1 MFFFL
6 PPSLCQ
12 ASFYISFSH
21 SSILFPFFCH
31 LFLSCQFFFQDFFS
45 FISPPFFLPSSFCFL
60 SFFDSP
66 LFRSFSLRLSAFIS
80 LGQSSLLF
88 FIFTASS
95 FFFPSLCLSIDSFS
109 FLRSSSPRPC
119 QVLCCFLINVLS
131 ERHTSDDVQGPK
143 HNDGWTSGKTQKLW
157 QSSRGRDFSVNL
169 FLRLHNQLCDLSQDV
184 PQRSRSHLRPS
195 PENETES
202 GGRHEAGEV
211 FTGHCVRRRTTA
223 SGTEERACGVC
234 VRSSEGAP
242 RSAVNHEIPSRLPY
256 SQHASSI
263 QAVIKCENLLTLRV
277 RTLWAGVREVR
288 LSQEKSWK

>member
-6 PPSLCQ
+6 PPSLRQ

-21 SSILFPFFCH
+21 SSILFPFF
-31 LFLSCQFFFQDFFS
+31 LSFAISFFPANFS
-45 FISPPFFLPSSFCFL
+45 FKISFHSFHHHSSFLPLFCLL

-66 LFRSFSLRLSAFIS
+66 LFLYDFLSALIS
-80 LGQSSLLF
+80 LGQSSFLF
-88 FIFTASS
+88 FIFTVSS

-234 VRSSEGAP
+234 ALEWRSTSL
-242 RSAVNHEIPSRLPY
+242 RS
-256 SQHASSI
+256 
-263 QAVIKCENLLTLRV
+263 
-277 RTLWAGVREVR
+277 
-288 LSQEKSWK
+288 